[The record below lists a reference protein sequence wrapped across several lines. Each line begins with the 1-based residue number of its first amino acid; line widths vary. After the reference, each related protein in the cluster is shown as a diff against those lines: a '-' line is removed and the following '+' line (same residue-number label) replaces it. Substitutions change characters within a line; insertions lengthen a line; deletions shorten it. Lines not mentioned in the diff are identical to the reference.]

1 MFIFKKHKTKRMKK
15 LLFVFALGATL
26 ASCGGKTPCDCLSEI
41 EALAAETQS
50 ALGDM
55 EKSQELVEKAEA
67 LQKDCE
73 VYKEE
78 DYKDCK

>member
-1 MFIFKKHKTKRMKK
+1 MKK

-41 EALAAETQS
+41 KALTAETQS

-55 EKSQELVEKAEA
+55 EKSQELAEKAQA

-73 VYKEE
+73 AYKEE

>member
-1 MFIFKKHKTKRMKK
+1 MKK

-26 ASCGGKTPCDCLSEI
+26 VSCGGKSACDCLSEI

-55 EKSQELVEKAEA
+55 EKTQELVEKGAA

-73 VYKEE
+73 AYKEE

>member
-1 MFIFKKHKTKRMKK
+1 MKK

-26 ASCGGKTPCDCLSEI
+26 ASCGGKTACDCLSEI
-41 EALAAETQS
+41 EALAAETQN

-73 VYKEE
+73 AYKEE